1 MEFILDSMG
10 KCNNFIGL
18 EMESNLML
26 VDFFIDRLI
35 EFAIINKNIFY
46 FF

>member
-1 MEFILDSMG
+1 MEFILDSMR
-10 KCNNFIGL
+10 KCDNFIGL
-18 EMESNLML
+18 GMECNLML

-35 EFAIINKNIFY
+35 EFAIINKNIFD